1 MTKKGTMKSQ
11 QQFHA
16 LGLVLVLGLISLPST
31 SVMAATCS
39 RRELEAYQ
47 YLRQKYEPIRS
58 HVHDVVVAD
67 WVANN
72 NVTDE
77 NIKKRNEIFAQNAA
91 FTRDLAKELL
101 ELGYQNLEDDN
112 IHRQVKILVRIGFD
126 VLPKEEN
133 LELNGAISAMQKNY
147 ATLKVCS
154 FKDKDNCL
162 LTLEPHI
169 QERLKNSRDPE
180 ELAYYWKEF
189 YDKAG
194 TPMRE
199 NFKIYVNL
207 SRKAA
212 KLNGFNSYA
221 EDWVEK
227 YDDQNFEDNL
237 DRVYDLVL
245 PFYRELHGYV
255 RYKLRE
261 HYGNKIVSER
271 GNIPM
276 HLLGNMWGQS
286 WEEVSELFTPYPEK
300 PYVDVTSEMVKQGL
314 TPVKIFQLGDEF
326 FQSLNMT
333 KLPDLFWKESVLEKP
348 TDREIICHA
357 SAWDFMGQDDVRIKQ
372 CTEVTTRYLYIA
384 HHELGHIQ
392 YYLQYQHQVPPFRQA
407 PNPGFHE
414 AVGDAIALSVLTPK
428 HLAKIG
434 LMKSGELDEKSR
446 INELFKKAVKVVAFL
461 PFAYTMDKYRYA
473 VFRDEINETNW
484 NCEFWRMRSQH
495 GGIEPAVERSESDFD
510 PPAKYH
516 VTANVEYLRYFAAHI
531 FQFQFHKAM
540 CEKAGEYIEGDP
552 KLTLDQCDVHGSAEA
567 GNAFKEMLQSG
578 ALKHWKDT
586 LEGLTGKREMDPS
599 ALLQYFEPMRVW
611 LKTEIER
618 LNIPLGW
625 EVTQKCKSS

>member
-1 MTKKGTMKSQ
+1 MK
-11 QQFHA
+11 H
-16 LGLVLVLGLISLPST
+16 LGMHIGFVIGLIFGLGSLSST
-31 SVMAATCS
+31 LAGSSCSKREIEASVFLH
-39 RRELEAYQ
+39 R
-47 YLRQKYEPIRS
+47 KYEPLRL
-58 HVHDVVVAD
+58 HTHRATLAD
-67 WVANN
+67 WIANT

-77 NIKKRNEIFAQNAA
+77 NMQKKNEILAQNAA
-91 FTRDLAKELL
+91 FNKALAEELL

-112 IHRQVKILVRIGFD
+112 IHRQVKILTRLGFD
-126 VLPKEEN
+126 VLPKEEH
-133 LELNGAISAMQKNY
+133 LELHSAISAMQKNY

-154 FKDKDNCL
+154 FEDKEKCS

-169 QERLKNSRDPE
+169 QERLQNSRNPE
-180 ELAYYWKEF
+180 ELKYYWQAF

-199 NFKIYVNL
+199 NFQKYVNL

-221 EDWVEK
+221 EDWIEK

-237 DRVYDLVL
+237 DQVYQLIL
-245 PFYRELHGYV
+245 PFYKELHGYV

-261 HYGNKIVSER
+261 HYGSKVVAER

-286 WEEVSELFTPYPEK
+286 WEEVADLFTPYPEK

-333 KLPDLFWKESVLEKP
+333 KLPEIFWRESVLEKP
-348 TDREIICHA
+348 TNREVVCHA
-357 SAWDFMGQDDVRIKQ
+357 SAWDLFETDDVRIKQ

-392 YYLQYQHQVPPFRQA
+392 YYLQYQHQPMPFRQA

-414 AVGDAIALSVLTPK
+414 AVGDVIALSVATPK

-434 LMKSGELDEKSR
+434 LVKSGELDEKSR
-446 INELFKKAVKVVAFL
+446 INELFKNAVKKVAFL
-461 PFAYTMDKYRYA
+461 PFGYTMDKYRYA
-473 VFRDEINETNW
+473 VFRDDLNETNW
-484 NCEFWRMRSQH
+484 NCGFWKMRSEH
-495 GGIEPAVERSESDFD
+495 GGIEPPVERSENDFD

-516 VTANVEYLRYFAAHI
+516 VSADVEYLRYFAAHI

-540 CEKAGEYIEGDP
+540 CKKAGEYVEGDP
-552 KLTLDQCDVHGSAEA
+552 KLTLDQCDVHGSTEA
-567 GNAFKEMLQSG
+567 GNSFKEMLQSG
-578 ALKHWKDT
+578 ALKHWKDS
-586 LEGLTGKREMDPS
+586 LEGFTGKREMDPT
-599 ALLQYFEPMRVW
+599 ALLEYFAPLRTW

>member
-1 MTKKGTMKSQ
+1 MNQLIIHIVIGLI
-11 QQFHA
+11 
-16 LGLVLVLGLISLPST
+16 LGLGSLSST
-31 SVMAATCS
+31 LAASSCS
-39 RRELEAYQ
+39 KREIEASLFLQ
-47 YLRQKYEPIRS
+47 RKYEPLRL
-58 HVHDVVVAD
+58 HTHRATLAD
-67 WVANN
+67 WIANT

-77 NIKKRNEIFAQNAA
+77 NMQKKNEILAQNAA
-91 FTRDLAKELL
+91 FNKALAEELL
-101 ELGYQNLEDDN
+101 ELGYQHLEDDN
-112 IHRQVKILVRIGFD
+112 IHRQVKILTRLGFD
-126 VLPKEEN
+126 VLPKEEH
-133 LELNGAISAMQKNY
+133 LELHSAISAMQKNY

-154 FKDKDNCL
+154 FKDKEKCD

-169 QERLKNSRDPE
+169 QERLKESRDPE
-180 ELAYYWKEF
+180 ELQYYWKAF

-199 NFKIYVNL
+199 NFKKYVTL

-212 KLNGFNSYA
+212 KLNDFNSYA
-221 EDWVEK
+221 EDWIEK

-237 DRVYDLVL
+237 DRVYELIL
-245 PFYRELHGYV
+245 PFYKELHGYV

-261 HYGNKIVSER
+261 HYGNKVVAER

-286 WEEVSELFTPYPEK
+286 WEEVVDLFTPYPEK
-300 PYVDVTSEMVKQGL
+300 PYVDVTSEMVRQGL

-333 KLPDLFWKESVLEKP
+333 KLPEIFWKESVLERP
-348 TDREIICHA
+348 TDREVVCHA
-357 SAWDFMGQDDVRIKQ
+357 SAWDLYETDDVRIKQ

-392 YYLQYQHQVPPFRQA
+392 YYLQYQHQPIPFRQA

-414 AVGDAIALSVLTPK
+414 AVGDVIALSVATPK

-434 LMKSGELDEKSR
+434 LIKSGELDEKSR
-446 INELFKKAVKVVAFL
+446 INELFKNAVKKVAFL
-461 PFAYTMDKYRYA
+461 PFGYTMDKYRYA
-473 VFRDEINETNW
+473 VFRGDLNETNW
-484 NCEFWRMRSQH
+484 NCGFWRMRSQH
-495 GGIEPAVERSESDFD
+495 GGIEPAVDRSENDFD

-516 VTANVEYLRYFAAHI
+516 VSADVEYLRYFAAHI

-540 CEKAGEYIEGDP
+540 CKKAGQYVEGDP
-552 KLTLDQCDVHGSAEA
+552 NLTLDQCDVHGSAEA
-567 GNAFKEMLQSG
+567 GNSFKEMLSSG
-578 ALKHWKDT
+578 ALKHWKDA
-586 LEGLTGKREMDPS
+586 LEGFTGKREMDPT
-599 ALLQYFEPMRVW
+599 ALLQYFAPLRVW
-611 LKTEIER
+611 LKAEIER

>member
-1 MTKKGTMKSQ
+1 MKKQ
-11 QQFHA
+11 QQLHHIV
-16 LGLVLVLGLISLPST
+16 LGLVLGLSSLLPTST
-31 SVMAATCS
+31 MAATSCS
-39 RRELEAYQ
+39 RREIEASQ
-47 YLRQKYEPIRS
+47 FLRQKYEPLRLQT
-58 HVHDVVVAD
+58 HRATLAD
-67 WVANN
+67 WVANT
-72 NVTDE
+72 NVTDD
-77 NIKKRNEIFAQNAA
+77 NMQKKNEILAQNAA
-91 FTRDLAKELL
+91 FNKALAEELL
-101 ELGYQNLEDDN
+101 ELGYQHLEDDN
-112 IHRQVKILVRIGFD
+112 IHRQVKILTRLGFD
-126 VLPKEEN
+126 VLPKEEH
-133 LELNGAISAMQKNY
+133 LELHSAISAMQKNY

-154 FKDKDNCL
+154 FKDKDDCS
-162 LTLEPHI
+162 LTLEPNI
-169 QERLKNSRDPE
+169 QERLKDSRDPE
-180 ELAYYWKEF
+180 ELAYYWKTF

-199 NFKIYVNL
+199 NFKKYVDL

-237 DRVYDLVL
+237 DRVYELIL
-245 PFYRELHGYV
+245 PFYKELHGYV

-261 HYGNKIVSER
+261 HYGNKVVPER

-286 WEEVSELFTPYPEK
+286 WEEVVELFSPYPEK
-300 PYVDVTSEMVKQGL
+300 PYVDVTTEMVKQGL
-314 TPVKIFQLGDEF
+314 TPMKIFQLGDEF

-333 KLPDLFWKESVLEKP
+333 KLPEIFWKESVLEKP
-348 TDREIICHA
+348 TDREVVCHA
-357 SAWDFMGQDDVRIKQ
+357 SAWDLYEPNDVRIKQ

-392 YYLQYQHQVPPFRQA
+392 YYLQYQHQPTPFRQA

-414 AVGDAIALSVLTPK
+414 AVGDVIALSVATPK

-434 LMKSGELDEKSR
+434 LIKSGELDEKSR
-446 INELFKKAVKVVAFL
+446 INELFKNAVKKVVFL

-473 VFRDEINETNW
+473 VFRGELNETNW
-484 NCEFWRMRSQH
+484 NCGFWRMRSQH
-495 GGIEPAVERSESDFD
+495 GGIEPAVERSEDDFD

-516 VTANVEYLRYFAAHI
+516 VSADVEYLRYFAAHI

-540 CEKAGEYIEGDP
+540 CIKAGEFVEGDP
-552 KLTLDQCDVHGSAEA
+552 KLALDQCDVHGSAEA

-578 ALKHWKDT
+578 ALKHWKDC
-586 LEGLTGKREMDPS
+586 LEGFTGKREMDPT
-599 ALLQYFEPMRVW
+599 AMLEYFAPLRAW

-618 LNIPLGW
+618 LNIPLDW